1 MAMRPRKSIFHRL
14 SVRGAWMAR
23 WFWRTGI
30 GRWVRSLETAP
41 ARLRRW
47 WSLYRL
53 RLSWGRFFVE
63 CFSLIF
69 ILALSGLSYL
79 FISHCI
85 FQAVQVQG
93 SSMYPTL
100 VNGNFYWLNRLSYL
114 THNPHRGD
122 IVAIKDPSGHGF
134 DVKRIIATPDQSIYI
149 SHGKVYVNGD
159 LLKERYLPVK
169 VPTFAYEKNENE
181 YWCLAPN
188 QYFVMGDNRG
198 NSCDSRSFGAIS
210 NELILGRVIR

>member
-1 MAMRPRKSIFHRL
+1 MRARKSMFHRI
-14 SVRGAWMAR
+14 SVRAAWLAR
-23 WFWRTGI
+23 WFWKTAM
-30 GRWVRSLETAP
+30 GRRIRALETAP
-41 ARLRRW
+41 SRFLRW

-63 CFSLIF
+63 CCSIIF
-69 ILALSGLSYL
+69 ILCLSCVSYL
-79 FISHCI
+79 LISHCI
-85 FQAVQVQG
+85 FQSVQVQG

-100 VNGNFYWLNRLSYL
+100 VNGNFYWLNRLSYVM
-114 THNPHRGD
+114 HPPHAGD

-134 DVKRIIATPDQSIYI
+134 DVKRIIAVPKQSIYI

-169 VPTFAYEKNENE
+169 LPTFAYEKSENE
-181 YWCLAPN
+181 YWCLAPD

-210 NELILGRVIR
+210 NALILGRVIR